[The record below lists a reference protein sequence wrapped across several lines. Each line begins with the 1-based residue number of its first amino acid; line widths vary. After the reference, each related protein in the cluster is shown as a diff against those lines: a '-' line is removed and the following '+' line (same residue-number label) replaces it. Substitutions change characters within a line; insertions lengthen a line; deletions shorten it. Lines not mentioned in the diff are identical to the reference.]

1 MEVNIKKIDKLK
13 HKLDIKLSGKEFTD
27 KKDKFYLQASKKLK
41 VPGFRPGK
49 APIDI
54 IKKHHEKTLQ
64 DEFIKQHLPLFY
76 QQALE
81 QSEITPAGLPQVS
94 DIKITDQALSF
105 MAEVEIQP
113 KIEIKEELYK
123 GIKIK
128 NQKTTPD
135 PKQVE
140 EMIKKFKEEVKK
152 IAKKDLNEEKLAKW
166 ASYPD
171 MDSFKSAIKTQIH
184 LDSLQKRRQNIDNQ
198 IKTYLLKSVKVE
210 LPKAEVERYHKQLV
224 SRQIQQLQQ
233 QGIKEQD
240 LEKYKSDFE
249 KKLEPMAKDEVKF
262 FYILRAI
269 AKKEGIK
276 EDRQMAETV
285 LGLILSEA
293 KIN

>member
-1 MEVNIKKIDKLK
+1 MEVNVKKIDKLK
-13 HKLDIKLSGKEFTD
+13 HKLDIKLTGKEFTD
-27 KKDKFYLQASKKLK
+27 KKDKFYDQASKKLK

-49 APIDI
+49 APLNL
-54 IKKHHEKTLQ
+54 IKKHHEKTLK
-64 DEFIKQHLPLFY
+64 DEFIKQHLPVIY

-105 MAEVEIQP
+105 VAELEIQP
-113 KIEIKEELYK
+113 KIEIKESTYK

-128 NQKTTPD
+128 DQKTSPD
-135 PKQVE
+135 SKQVE

-152 IAKKDLNEEKLAKW
+152 ITKKEFDDQKLAKW

-171 MDSFKSAIKTQIH
+171 MNSFKDAINTQLH

-198 IKTYLLKSVKVE
+198 IKTHLLKSIKVE
-210 LPKAEVERYHKQLV
+210 VPKAEIERYHKQLV
-224 SRQIQQLQQ
+224 DRQMQQLQQ
-233 QGIKEQD
+233 QGVKQQD
-240 LEKYKSDFE
+240 LEKYKADFE
-249 KKLEPMAKDEVKF
+249 KKLEPMAEDEVKF

-269 AKKEGIK
+269 AKKEKIK
-276 EDRQMAETV
+276 EDRGMAEAV

-293 KIN
+293 NFK